1 MAYEPVNKRRN
12 RRKDLLDAAIR
23 LFGRRG
29 YRGTTIDNIT
39 VEAGVTRGALYWH
52 FKSKADLLE
61 AVFESLRVYFL
72 ERLIRHVEQA
82 GSQPLDKLWAVFKFN
97 ARFAVEF
104 TDLVHCLRTLSLEL
118 SRAETENKSTLF
130 EILNK
135 QQNLITN
142 IIKEGQSAGCFRTD
156 LSADLMT
163 SAILAIH
170 DGIVLQLTVFPCLL
184 DGRDAAW
191 ALRQITLAGMNK
203 KAEVI
208 HPIKTTNHRK
218 G

>member
-1 MAYEPVNKRRN
+1 MASEPAKRRKN

-23 LFGRRG
+23 LFGQRG
-29 YRGTTIDNIT
+29 YHATTIDNIT
-39 VEAGVTRGALYWH
+39 EEAGVTRGALYWH
-52 FKSKADLLE
+52 FKSKSDLLE
-61 AVFESLRVYFL
+61 AVFESLRAFFL

-82 GSQPLDKLWAVFKFN
+82 GSHPLDRLWAVFKFN

-118 SRAETENKSTLF
+118 SRAEAENKRTLF
-130 EILNK
+130 DILNK
-135 QQNLITN
+135 QHNLITN
-142 IIKEGQSAGCFRTD
+142 IIQEGQSAGCFRTD

-163 SAILAIH
+163 SSILAIH
-170 DGIVLQLTVFPCLL
+170 DGIVLQLTVFPNLL

-191 ALRQITLAGMNK
+191 ALRQITLAGIDE
-203 KAEVI
+203 KAGVV
-208 HPIKTTNHRK
+208 HPMKTIRHRK